1 MMVIRTGILAVPQL
15 DDEAANSVLQLLRA
29 NLPTVLLL
37 QNSSA
42 SSQRHW
48 IEEILREWCDEEE
61 LDLVITIGG
70 TTPAPGPSPVEIVPD
85 ATSAIIER
93 SLPGLAEAMRSY
105 AAQETVLAWLDR
117 GVAGIR
123 GRSLLINLPAGAAPA
138 LLFLEAIIDLIEPTL
153 AYLLESANA
162 PRLADQLEVQLA
174 TDPADEDA
182 RLTSKQT
189 SGLDASEFAAFLQR
203 RQ

>member
-1 MMVIRTGILAVPQL
+1 MVIRTGILAVPQV
-15 DDEAANSVLQLLRA
+15 DDEAANRILQLLRA

-48 IEEILREWCDEEE
+48 IEEILRNWCDEEE

-70 TTPAPGPSPVEIVPD
+70 TAPAPGPAPVEIVPD
-85 ATSAIIER
+85 ATSAIVER
-93 SLPGLAEAMRSY
+93 NLPGLAEAMRSY
-105 AAQETVLAWLDR
+105 AAQEIALAWLER
-117 GVAGIR
+117 GIVGIR

-153 AYLLESANA
+153 AYLHESADA
-162 PRLADQLEVQLA
+162 PRLADLLEVQLA
-174 TDPADEDA
+174 TDALDEDA
-182 RLTSKQT
+182 ESTPKQT
-189 SGLDASEFAAFLQR
+189 TGLDPSEFAAFLQR

>member
-1 MMVIRTGILAVPQL
+1 MVVRTGILAVPQL

-42 SSQRHW
+42 GSQRHW
-48 IEEILREWCDEEE
+48 IEEILRQWCDEEE

-70 TTPAPGPSPVEIVPD
+70 TSPAPGPAPTEIVPD
-85 ATSAIIER
+85 ATTAVIER
-93 SLPGLAEAMRSY
+93 TLPGLAEAMRSY
-105 AAQETVLAWLDR
+105 AAQETSLAWLDR
-117 GVAGIR
+117 GVSGIR

-138 LLFLEAIIDLIEPTL
+138 LLFLEAITDLLAPTL
-153 AYLLESANA
+153 AYLHESATA
-162 PRLADQLEVQLA
+162 PRLADLLEVQPT
-174 TDPADEDA
+174 TDSPDEDDEP
-182 RLTSKQT
+182 TPKQAT
-189 SGLDASEFAAFLQR
+189 GLDAGEFAAFLQR

>member
-1 MMVIRTGILAVPQL
+1 MMVIRTGILAVPHV
-15 DDEAANSVLQLLRA
+15 DDEAVNSVLQLLRA

-37 QNSSA
+37 QSSAA

-48 IEEILREWCDEEE
+48 VEEILRKWCDEEE

-70 TTPAPGPSPVEIVPD
+70 TTPAPGPSSMEIVPD

-105 AAQETVLAWLDR
+105 AAQETTLAWLDR

-123 GRSLLINLPAGAAPA
+123 GRSLLINLPTGAAPSS
-138 LLFLEAIIDLIEPTL
+138 LFLEAIIDLIEPTL
-153 AYLLESANA
+153 AYLHESVNA
-162 PRLADQLEVQLA
+162 PRLADLLEVQLPKDLVDDDVQSA
-174 TDPADEDA
+174 PKT
-182 RLTSKQT
+182 TT
-189 SGLDASEFAAFLQR
+189 GLDANEFAAFLQR